1 MDDESTQI
9 NLLQKLYK
17 DKNSGLF
24 LLKNT
29 QDIYREAKRHAELA
43 SVTRETIEKFKVSSL
58 SLSCR
63 GIVPVGVGGSTS
75 HIMMIPVENDPVGA
89 WA

>member
-58 SLSCR
+58 SKELKDDIHSD
-63 GIVPVGVGGSTS
+63 PTNFS
-75 HIMMIPVENDPVGA
+75 HLIKYY
-89 WA
+89 